1 MASRAITKARVR
13 FGETDAAGI
22 VFYPTY
28 FVWFDHATQAM
39 LRVGGSS
46 GRGADG
52 KPKYP
57 LPIVEC
63 GATFVAPLQ
72 YDEDIE
78 IVSSVAD
85 LGESSLRV
93 EHEVRNSRGK
103 TVARGFE
110 QRVFVAV
117 ENGRITKTPI
127 PAELR
132 AHLSVPPGED
142 A

>member
-1 MASRAITKARVR
+1 MASRSLLKARVR

-28 FVWFDHATQAM
+28 FTWFDHAAQAM
-39 LRVGGSS
+39 LRIDGAS
-46 GRGADG
+46 GRGPDG

-63 GATFVAPLQ
+63 GATFLAPLQ

-78 IVSSVAD
+78 IVTTVGN
-85 LGESSLRV
+85 LGESSLRF
-93 EHEVRNSRGK
+93 EHEVRNSHGK

-117 ENGRITKTPI
+117 ENGRITKAPI
-127 PAELR
+127 PEELR
-132 AHLSVPPGED
+132 AHLSAPPEND
-142 A
+142 